1 LNIVIIFFLLLS
13 INLNAIEL
21 NNTQKWNNLLHYK
34 GEFKVIN
41 NEFYLSD
48 SKDRTPSKELKETIS
63 LLNSVK
69 GKEVACNFPARYL
82 YLKNEKLNIPSFE
95 LDECRELKSFVDN
108 FKKDKV
114 SIVFTSE
121 YINSPSSA
129 FGHIM
134 LIFNDNNT
142 SIDIAD
148 TIHFTSM
155 IEPSDNAFKY
165 TYKMATSQYNAYF
178 IREPFFKKI
187 YQYNTIEQRFM
198 YIYDLDLNKQK
209 ILNLIYHIYE
219 LRKATFKYNFLHVNC
234 SSEII
239 SLLNLEDSHIKTDSS
254 LLYYLPIDGIN
265 SVKMNITNITILT
278 PIYNKINFLIS
289 KMSKN
294 ELYEFNKIIR
304 TNILPNHKLPEIVKE
319 SLVYYSI
326 YQFRKHH
333 ISFKNYD
340 EVMKF
345 KYKQTKF
352 TDEYIDPLE
361 KTQPS
366 NIGIGYYDSSKD
378 SGVSINFRPLLL
390 DKHDIQNNKLQE
402 ADISLLNTELLYIN
416 NELKLYKF
424 DLLDI
429 SSYAVQN
436 NFHTPLSWSIYS
448 GYNRNNK
455 FYNLKIENNI
465 GFGATKKYFNSF
477 NSILVN
483 IGIENDI
490 VYVKPIYNFSKTLQN
505 MKFGFSIY
513 TKEYVEK
520 DRYVNKTLY
529 WDMKLNNFL
538 VGLNLTIDNSSN
550 KNKLNCSIK
559 YNF

>member
-1 LNIVIIFFLLLS
+1 MNIVIIFFLLLS

>member
-148 TIHFTSM
+148 TIHFSSM

-254 LLYYLPIDGIN
+254 LLFYLPIDGIK
-265 SVKMNITNITILT
+265 SVKIKITNITTLT
-278 PIYNKINFLIS
+278 PMYNKIDLLIS
-289 KMSKN
+289 KMSKD
-294 ELYEFNKIIR
+294 ELDEFNIIIR
-304 TNILPNHKLPEIVKE
+304 TNKLPDHNIADIVKE

-333 ISFKNYD
+333 VSFKSYD
-340 EVMKF
+340 EIMKF
-345 KYKQTKF
+345 KYKQTVL
-352 TDEYIDPLE
+352 TDEYVDPLK
-361 KTQPS
+361 KTQPA
-366 NIGIGYYDSSKD
+366 NIGIGYYNSSKNN
-378 SGVSINFRPLLL
+378 GLSINFRPLLL
-390 DKHDIQNNKLQE
+390 DKYDIQNNNLQE
-402 ADISLLNTELLYIN
+402 ADISLLNTELIYIN
-416 NELKLYKF
+416 NKLKLYKF

-429 SSYAVQN
+429 SSYAVRN
-436 NFHTPLSWSIYS
+436 NFHRPLSWSLYS

-455 FYNLKIENNI
+455 SNNLKIENTI
-465 GFGATKKYFNSF
+465 GFGVTKKYFNSF
-477 NSILVN
+477 NSVLVN

-490 VYVKPIYNFSKTLQN
+490 FYTKPIYNFSKTLQN

-513 TKEYVEK
+513 TKEYIEK
-520 DRYVNKTLY
+520 ARYINKTFY

-538 VGLNLTIDNSSN
+538 IGLNLTIDNSSN